1 MAKKD
6 GNCRDHSGSQMACK
20 NQSDLGCRLSD
31 VGCRL
36 KSRFT
41 GSQQWQH
48 TSLETEY
55 FGESTIIFLFWWL
68 SCNKLFSHTHTNTHR
83 STQAHTHTFICLCV
97 YMCAYI
103 VCVGHVRTKSDTI
116 LEGHFKESRRG
127 LGWELLRDMRE
138 VTIALIIAHK
148 EIM

>member
-1 MAKKD
+1 
-6 GNCRDHSGSQMACK
+6 
-20 NQSDLGCRLSD
+20 
-31 VGCRL
+31 
-36 KSRFT
+36 
-41 GSQQWQH
+41 
-48 TSLETEY
+48 
-55 FGESTIIFLFWWL
+55 
-68 SCNKLFSHTHTNTHR
+68 
-83 STQAHTHTFICLCV
+83 
-97 YMCAYI
+97 MCAYI